1 MILTHEVLNNP
12 PILFKHEVSKEG
24 GFFRGGILS
33 VVNDKGIS
41 ALLLLSTIA
50 LLRKCLE
57 KAVVDLRM
65 KVECISMF
73 QAPMKMYTRIAKIF
87 DSFQF

>member
-1 MILTHEVLNNP
+1 MVA
-12 PILFKHEVSKEG
+12 FC
-24 GFFRGGILS
+24 
-33 VVNDKGIS
+33 
-41 ALLLLSTIA
+41 LLSMTREFQHYYYSLI
-50 LLRKCLE
+50 LPSLRKCLE

-87 DSFQF
+87 DSFQA